1 MISSFEESSS
11 FRLDKGFYWQAS
23 KPTVQLPLKRQED
36 YTNLLYVITISP
48 TLMEYGQPSVEIKLS
63 NLSGYKISKI
73 IPLQSMLLIKVAI
86 NLSIEQKL

>member
-1 MISSFEESSS
+1 
-11 FRLDKGFYWQAS
+11 
-23 KPTVQLPLKRQED
+23 
-36 YTNLLYVITISP
+36 
-48 TLMEYGQPSVEIKLS
+48 MEYGQPSVEIKLS